1 MPRVKGKVK
10 FFNDKKGYGFITPDD
25 GSEDVFVHRTDL
37 NSSLQ
42 TLLTDQSVTYD
53 LVPSRNNKGTGTKA
67 TAVELA

>member
-42 TLLTDQSVTYD
+42 TLLTDQSVTYA